1 MQNKKQKHKTKVNEL
16 SDFDFLNLIEKSR
29 KNTQNKIQQGL
40 AFIAPEKLLYD
51 ELKSNLFYLNSNHA
65 PYHCQIG
72 KLENKTPFYERI
84 NYKEH
89 ITRSSIAAGMIAV
102 GQPIIRKKVVMKGT
116 VAGTSIASSFLSNAI
131 KTKTPFRIYSIN
143 AQFRLVGTKNVGRAI
158 GRLIPNIG
166 VVLLIIDAVD
176 ILIEIYESNKNNST
190 NSIFNGGIGG
200 GGGASGPW

>member
-1 MQNKKQKHKTKVNEL
+1 MNEL

-29 KNTQNKIQQGL
+29 KNAQKKIQQGL
-40 AFIAPEKLLYD
+40 TFVTPEKLLYD

-65 PYHCQIG
+65 SYHCQIG
-72 KLENKTPFYERI
+72 KLENKTPYYERI

-89 ITRSSIAAGMIAV
+89 ITKSSIAAGMIAI

-116 VAGTSIASSFLSNAI
+116 VDSTSIASSFLSNII
-131 KTKTPFRIYSIN
+131 KTKSSFRIYSIN

-166 VVLLIIDAVD
+166 VVLLVINAVD
-176 ILIEIYESNKNNST
+176 ILIEIYQANKDNNR
-190 NSIFNGGIGG
+190 NSIFGGGIGG
-200 GGGASGPW
+200 GGGASSLW